1 VCYAFRFKKYKLAR
15 EAKKKADRKLSKSTV
30 YGVSIMYSG
39 YVRYQYDG
47 DKLNDMIKKELGRSS
62 KSKTKDL
69 IQNLDWLSKEPNY
82 IEEAE
87 RGTYLCFI
95 VATCLRDLFS

>member
-30 YGVSIMYSG
+30 YGVSIMYTD
-39 YVRYQYDG
+39 YTKYQERG

-62 KSKTKDL
+62 KSKTKDQ
-69 IQNLDWLSKEPNY
+69 IQNLDWLNSEPSSVQKLD
-82 IEEAE
+82 
-87 RGTYLCFI
+87 RGINVSLFI
-95 VATCLRDLFS
+95 CIMSA